1 LVEAGVIRRE
11 LDGVRIL
18 AKGELTEKLD
28 FEVAGMSQAAQ
39 DAVAKLGGKV
49 SILTPPKDE
58 ADEKPKKAKKA
69 AEPKAAASEEEA
81 PAEDAPAEDAPAEEA
96 SEDEAS
102 EE

>member
-1 LVEAGVIRRE
+1 
-11 LDGVRIL
+11 IL

-49 SILTPPKDE
+49 SILTPPKEDSE
-58 ADEKPKKAKKA
+58 DKPKKAKKA
-69 AEPKAAASEEEA
+69 KAKASDEEA
-81 PAEDAPAEDAPAEEA
+81 PAEEAEDA
-96 SEDEAS
+96 SDNEAS